1 MEQPVYYSQPQYL
14 QAQPQQYQQYENV
27 QYVTDNSIAQ
37 PEQPQYYFV
46 QQYQAPSTA
55 VEAVVDPKGTY
66 LTNKTSLTNQHFF
79 TDVLAYYTPNSIGS
93 TEEKYLQPYYVKPE
107 PQLPP
112 VTTSTKYTK
121 VLPSKPKEVKYATVP
136 EKQYQQ
142 PQQEVIIK
150 RTPKSLLDSYVP
162 SVVQLQYL
170 RQQGKLG
177 YSKFWIFEY

>member
-66 LTNKTSLTNQHFF
+66 LTNATSLTNQHFF
-79 TDVLAYYTPNSIGS
+79 YRCLNVLH
-93 TEEKYLQPYYVKPE
+93 
-107 PQLPP
+107 
-112 VTTSTKYTK
+112 
-121 VLPSKPKEVKYATVP
+121 PKLN
-136 EKQYQQ
+136 
-142 PQQEVIIK
+142 
-150 RTPKSLLDSYVP
+150 R
-162 SVVQLQYL
+162 
-170 RQQGKLG
+170 
-177 YSKFWIFEY
+177 